1 MSPKDAETLQ
11 LVRDKLAEKGKGCGE
26 CTACCTL
33 LAVDMRPVAQAPKPE
48 RVKCTY
54 VCKAGCSIYGNK
66 PESCTVFICMW
77 LATQMFDDEM
87 PERWRPDKVG
97 AVVDVNELGVIT
109 AHLKHEVAFEREG
122 PLRDMLNHMTTVES
136 PIHDAR
142 FAVLDRPSG
151 NHLLYH
157 KGGRTEVLVAC
168 GIGPAGHKQYRTKFP
183 GEA

>member
-1 MSPKDAETLQ
+1 MNAKDAETLQ

-33 LAVDMRPVAQAPKPE
+33 LAVDMTPVSATPKPE
-48 RVKCTY
+48 RVKCTHA
-54 VCKAGCSIYGNK
+54 CKAGCSIYEKK
-66 PESCTVFICMW
+66 PDSCTVFICLW

-97 AVVDVNELGVIT
+97 AVVDVNELGVLT
-109 AHLKHEVAFEREG
+109 VHLKHEVAYEKPG
-122 PLRDMLNHMTTVES
+122 PLRDLLNYVTTANS
-136 PIHDAR
+136 ALHDAR

-151 NHLLYH
+151 EHRLYH
-157 KGGRTEVLVAC
+157 QGGRTEGLVAC
-168 GIGPAGHKQYRTKFP
+168 GVGPNGLKQFRTKFQ